1 MRDPQAVELDT
12 VPAGTRETVVGLPL
26 LRSMLA
32 DGKLAHHQ
40 ADPLT
45 DQLAEARVTKSAGG
59 ALSLVAGPRS
69 DAVRATAWALH
80 SLVQDPPLIPAI
92 W

>member
-12 VPAGTRETVVGLPL
+12 VPAGTRE
-26 LRSMLA
+26 
-32 DGKLAHHQ
+32 
-40 ADPLT
+40 T